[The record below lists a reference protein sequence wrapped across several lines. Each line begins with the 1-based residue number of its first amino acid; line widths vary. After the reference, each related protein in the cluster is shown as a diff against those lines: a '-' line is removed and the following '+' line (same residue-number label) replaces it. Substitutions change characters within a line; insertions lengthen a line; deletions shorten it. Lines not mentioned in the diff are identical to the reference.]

1 MLSGMDFFDL
11 PGFIHIIKKAY
22 TSSGMDRVVALI
34 KTLYL
39 FAKTTDYK
47 LLSSSIYS
55 DPDLF
60 EQIFPGLLTC
70 QLSTVNYKCLS
81 GNEFCLVA
89 GKK

>member
-1 MLSGMDFFDL
+1 MPSGLDFFDQT
-11 PGFIHIIKKAY
+11 GFILIIKKVY
-22 TSSGMDRVVALI
+22 TSSRMDRLVVLL

-47 LLSSSIYS
+47 LLSSLGYS

-60 EQIFPGLLTC
+60 EQVFPRFLTC
-70 QLSTVNYKCLS
+70 QLSTINYKCLS
-81 GNEFCLVA
+81 GNKFCLVT